1 VAGRPRDESTTPAW
15 GFFARAFERTAIPSG
30 RQKAGSLSGR
40 RVGPC
45 LGPVRKSARAEADC
59 AAPMGRGATATL
71 ERLVARLGQLGAMV
85 PRFEDAL
92 DIPKGGAAGTCP
104 RSCSVGAPSCRPVLS
119 VPPGGVL
126 RPVRRNSTGC
136 KTALNFLSFCVTP
149 RPRRP
154 SRTRPGPAPTP
165 LPDADHPIADRPS
178 EATVPVAN
186 RAELPI
192 LQPLRTVPG

>member
-126 RPVRRNSTGC
+126 RPVRRNSTGR
-136 KTALNFLSFCVTP
+136 KTALNLLSFLRHPTAP
-149 RPRRP
+149 TAIQNPAWAGPNAPSRRGPPNRRP
-154 SRTRPGPAPTP
+154 A
-165 LPDADHPIADRPS
+165 
-178 EATVPVAN
+178 
-186 RAELPI
+186 
-192 LQPLRTVPG
+192 LRGNSTGCKPR